1 MILFAVRVFLF
12 SVLPLLLSG
21 GILLFDRSANTRD
34 RRVEIPLVMLFGLG
48 VAGSGI
54 ASFFGH
60 YFISDI
66 VARSIGWPTGSPFQL
81 EMAFANL
88 ALGIL
93 GLIAAGRRDGF
104 REATVI
110 AVTVLGV
117 GASVVHFQDVLATGN
132 LAPGNTIQNIANL
145 IKPAFLIPLLG
156 ASRIAERSESS
167 DVGTAAFALWRMP
180 LLRAVG
186 PVTAIVSTG
195 FAVGFAVGNVAV
207 VAGLGVLIA
216 TAVLASI
223 LGKANGSV
231 SSRRGAD

>member
-1 MILFAVRVFLF
+1 MTLFAVRVFLF
-12 SVLPLLLSG
+12 SILPLLLSA
-21 GILLFDRSANTRD
+21 GIVLFDRSANTRD

-60 YFISDI
+60 YFLSDI
-66 VARSIGWPTGSPFQL
+66 IAESIGWPSGSPFQL

-93 GLIAAGRRDGF
+93 GLVAAGRRDGF

-117 GASVVHFQDVLATGN
+117 GASVIHFQDMIATGN
-132 LAPGNTIQNIANL
+132 LAPGNTVQNIANL
-145 IKPAFLIPLLG
+145 IKPAFLVPLLI

-167 DVGTAAFALWRMP
+167 DAGTASFALWRAP
-180 LLRAVG
+180 LLGAVG
-186 PVTAIVSTG
+186 LVTAIVSTA
-195 FAVGFAVGNVAV
+195 FAMGFAVGNVA
-207 VAGLGVLIA
+207 AASELGVLIA
-216 TAVLASI
+216 ITVLAFALVGSHR
-223 LGKANGSV
+223 SV
-231 SSRRGAD
+231 SDGSG